1 MIEIIDLT
9 NEKFPKVILNF
20 TNDNNNA
27 NEVQKILSK
36 INLCSL
42 KKEKEKKMY
51 RLANNKRTPIKER
64 LQAAKKLKAYISK

>member
-9 NEKFPKVILNF
+9 NEKNPKIIINI
-20 TNDNNNA
+20 TNNNNT
-27 NEVQKILSK
+27 NEVQKILGK
-36 INLCSL
+36 INPCSL

-64 LQAAKKLKAYISK
+64 LQAAKKLKRYISK